1 MKNIILISVLF
12 VITLYPIWGQ
22 VQTANFGDYTL
33 DGGEVLK
40 DTRIAYRTYGKLNPE
55 KSNAVLF
62 TTWYAGTGESLKPY
76 IGQRETMIDTTK
88 FHLIVVDALG
98 NGVSSSPSN
107 TKMQAGSKFPRF
119 SIKDMVDLQY
129 KLVTD
134 ILDIDHLHAVTGISM
149 GGMQTYQ
156 WMASYP
162 TFIDKAI
169 PIVGS
174 PELSVY
180 DGLNYEIFKNILANE
195 IKYGDKD
202 PTFLMLEYSLGLTP
216 QYFDDYPGTAED
228 FLNEIKEEAV
238 QYNVSDLYSQMLAIT
253 NHDLR
258 DALAKNKAKSL
269 GDVFKGEAL
278 IIYSSTDNLVSPSA
292 NLRAI
297 KDLNAQSLDLNS
309 TCGHYSFDCD
319 IEKISLA
326 VSAFLD

>member
-1 MKNIILISVLF
+1 MKKIILISVLF
-12 VITLYPIWGQ
+12 VIIQCPIWGQ
-22 VQTANFGDYTL
+22 VQTVNFGNYTL
-33 DGGEVLK
+33 ESGELLK

-76 IGQRETMIDTTK
+76 IGQREAMIDTTR
-88 FHLIVVDALG
+88 FHLIVVEALG

-107 TKMQAGSKFPRF
+107 TKLRAGSKFPQF

-129 KLVTD
+129 KLVAD
-134 ILDIDHLHAVTGISM
+134 VLDIDHLYAVTGISM

-180 DGLNYEIFKNILANE
+180 DRLNYEIFKNILANE
-195 IKYGDKD
+195 IEYRDND

-216 QYFDDYPGTAED
+216 KYFDDYPGTAVD
-228 FLNEIKEEAV
+228 FLNEIKDEAA
-238 QYNVSDLYSQMLAIT
+238 QYNVADLYSQMQAVA
-253 NHDLR
+253 NHDLK

-269 GDVFKGEAL
+269 GEVFKGETL

-292 NLRAI
+292 NLKAI

-309 TCGHYSFDCD
+309 KCGHYSFDCD
-319 IEKISLA
+319 IEKIGLA